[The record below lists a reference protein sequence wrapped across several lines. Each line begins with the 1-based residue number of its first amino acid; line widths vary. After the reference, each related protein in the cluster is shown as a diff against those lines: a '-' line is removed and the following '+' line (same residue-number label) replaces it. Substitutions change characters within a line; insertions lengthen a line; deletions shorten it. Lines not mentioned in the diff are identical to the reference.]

1 MISNSLSPYTNEG
14 SSGEYVVK
22 AIASPILIEIKISPI
37 NSKVRFFKKFVKLF
51 KKLVF
56 ITNRLR
62 TFYHFYE
69 SEKNFNMTKQR
80 ICIVGDGLSGLMT
93 ALTLN
98 KLKGLEVHL
107 ISRKN
112 ELSKDRRTTAISA
125 SNYEFFNE
133 VVDKLDKNLF
143 WPSKKINLFYE
154 TKEQKINFLNF
165 NEDTKNL
172 MYVFENNKI
181 KEILIKEIKKKK
193 IKTLQKNINKLKD
206 IDEYDMKI
214 LCLGRSSKIYQSIVE
229 KRSLNKDY
237 KEIAITGYVK
247 HNLKNLN
254 TAQYFLKDGPL
265 AILPFSKNN
274 FSFVW
279 SVDKEFKKKDINS
292 VVKSKICE
300 VLKTKK
306 IRISNQ
312 QSYPLTL
319 NLKRTYYKNDIL
331 ILGEG
336 LHTVHPV
343 AGQGFNLVLR
353 DIYKL
358 QEILKYYI
366 KLGMSL
372 KSTAALEDFTSKRKS
387 ENIITGIGIDLTHSF
402 FKQNKLLDPFKE
414 TILKNISKNNT
425 LKKISK
431 FISNQGLSI

>member
-1 MISNSLSPYTNEG
+1 M
-14 SSGEYVVK
+14 K
-22 AIASPILIEIKISPI
+22 
-37 NSKVRFFKKFVKLF
+37 
-51 KKLVF
+51 
-56 ITNRLR
+56 
-62 TFYHFYE
+62 
-69 SEKNFNMTKQR
+69 KQR
-80 ICIVGDGLSGLMT
+80 ICIVGDGLSGSTT
-93 ALTLN
+93 ALALN
-98 KLKGLEVHL
+98 KLDGLEVHL
-107 ISRKN
+107 ISKKN
-112 ELSKDRRTTAISA
+112 KHSKDRRTTAISA
-125 SNYEFFNE
+125 SNYEFFNK
-133 VVDKLDKNLF
+133 VIDKLDQKLF
-143 WPSKKINLFYE
+143 WPSKKIDLFYE
-154 TKEQKINFLNF
+154 TKNQNMNFLNF
-165 NEDTKNL
+165 NEESKNL
-172 MYVFENNKI
+172 MYVFENDKI

-193 IKTLQKNINKLKD
+193 IKTLQKNINELKD
-206 IDEYDMKI
+206 LDGYEMKV
-214 LCLGRSSKIYQSIVE
+214 LCLGRSSKIYQSIVD
-229 KRSLNKDY
+229 KRSLDKDY
-237 KEIAITGYVK
+237 KEIAFTGYVK

-279 SVDKEFKKKDINS
+279 SVNKEFTKQDIKS

-306 IRISNQ
+306 IQISNQ
-312 QSYPLTL
+312 QSYPLML

-353 DIYKL
+353 DINKL
-358 QEILKYYI
+358 QEILKYYTE
-366 KLGMSL
+366 LGMSL
-372 KSTAALEDFTSKRKS
+372 KSTPALEEFTNNRKS
-387 ENIITGIGIDLTHSF
+387 ENIITGIGIDLTHNF

>member
-1 MISNSLSPYTNEG
+1 
-14 SSGEYVVK
+14 
-22 AIASPILIEIKISPI
+22 
-37 NSKVRFFKKFVKLF
+37 
-51 KKLVF
+51 
-56 ITNRLR
+56 
-62 TFYHFYE
+62 
-69 SEKNFNMTKQR
+69 MTKQR

-93 ALTLN
+93 ALALN
-98 KLKGLEVHL
+98 KLEGLEVHL
-107 ISRKN
+107 IYGKN
-112 ELSKDRRTTAISA
+112 KHSKDKRTTSISA
-125 SNYEFFNE
+125 SNYEFFNA
-133 VVDKLDKNLF
+133 VIDKLDKNLF
-143 WPSKKINLFYE
+143 WPSKNIDLFYE
-154 TKEQKINFLNF
+154 TRDQNMNFLNF
-165 NEDTKNL
+165 NEDSKNL

-206 IDEYDMKI
+206 LDGYDMKI
-214 LCLGRSSKIYQSIVE
+214 LCLGRSSKVYQSIVD

-254 TAQYFLKDGPL
+254 TTQYFLKDGPL

-279 SVDKEFKKKDINS
+279 SVDKEFLKKDNDL
-292 VVKSKICE
+292 VVKTKICE

-306 IRISNQ
+306 IQISNQ
-312 QSYPLTL
+312 QSYPLML

-353 DIYKL
+353 DINKL
-358 QEILKYYI
+358 QKIFKYYSE
-366 KLGMSL
+366 LGMSF
-372 KSTAALEDFTSKRKS
+372 KSTPALEEFTTNRKS
-387 ENIITGIGIDLTHSF
+387 ENIIIGVGIDITHNF

-414 TILKNISKNNT
+414 TILKKISKNNT

-431 FISNQGLSI
+431 YISNQGLSI

>member
-1 MISNSLSPYTNEG
+1 M
-14 SSGEYVVK
+14 K
-22 AIASPILIEIKISPI
+22 
-37 NSKVRFFKKFVKLF
+37 
-51 KKLVF
+51 
-56 ITNRLR
+56 
-62 TFYHFYE
+62 
-69 SEKNFNMTKQR
+69 KQR
-80 ICIVGDGLSGLMT
+80 ICIVGDGLSGLMA
-93 ALTLN
+93 ALALN
-98 KLKGLEVHL
+98 KLEGLEVYL
-107 ISRKN
+107 ISKKN
-112 ELSKDRRTTAISA
+112 KNSKDKRTTAISA
-125 SNYEFFNE
+125 SNYEFLKE
-133 VVDKLDKNLF
+133 VIDKLDKKLF
-143 WPSKKINLFYE
+143 WSSKKIDLFYQ
-154 TKEQKINFLNF
+154 TKDQNINFLNF
-165 NEDTKNL
+165 NEDSKNL
-172 MYVFENNKI
+172 MYVFENDKI

-193 IKTLQKNINKLKD
+193 IKTLQKNINDLKD
-206 IDEYDMKI
+206 LDGYDMKI
-214 LCLGRSSKIYQSIVE
+214 LCLGRFSKIYQSIID

-247 HNLKNLN
+247 HRLKNLN

-265 AILPFSKNN
+265 AILPFSKNY

-279 SVDKEFKKKDINS
+279 SVDKEFSKKDINL

-306 IRISNQ
+306 IQISNQ
-312 QSYPLTL
+312 QSYPLML

-353 DIYKL
+353 DINKL
-358 QEILKYYI
+358 QEILKYYTG
-366 KLGMSL
+366 LGMSL
-372 KSTAALEDFTSKRKS
+372 KSTSALEDFTNNRKS
-387 ENIITGIGIDLTHSF
+387 ENIITGIGIDLTHNF

>member
-1 MISNSLSPYTNEG
+1 M
-14 SSGEYVVK
+14 K
-22 AIASPILIEIKISPI
+22 
-37 NSKVRFFKKFVKLF
+37 
-51 KKLVF
+51 
-56 ITNRLR
+56 
-62 TFYHFYE
+62 
-69 SEKNFNMTKQR
+69 KQR
-80 ICIVGDGLSGLMT
+80 ICIAGDGLSGLMT
-93 ALTLN
+93 ALALN
-98 KLKGLEVHL
+98 KLEGLEVHL
-107 ISRKN
+107 ISKKN
-112 ELSKDRRTTAISA
+112 KHSKDRRTTAISA
-125 SNYEFFNE
+125 SNYDFFNA
-133 VVDKLDKNLF
+133 VLDKLDKNLF
-143 WPSKKINLFYE
+143 WPSKKIDLFYE
-154 TKEQKINFLNF
+154 TKDQNINFLNF
-165 NEDTKNL
+165 NEDNKNL
-172 MYVFENNKI
+172 MYVFENNRI

-193 IKTLQKNINKLKD
+193 IITLQKNINELKD
-206 IDEYDMKI
+206 LDGYDMKI
-214 LCLGRSSKIYQSIVE
+214 LCLGKFSKIYQNIVD

-254 TAQYFLKDGPL
+254 AAQYFLKDGPL

-279 SVDKEFKKKDINS
+279 SVDKDLFKKDFNL

-306 IRISNQ
+306 IQISNQ

-319 NLKRTYYKNDIL
+319 NLKRSYYKKDIL

-343 AGQGFNLVLR
+343 AGQGFNLILR
-353 DIYKL
+353 DINNL
-358 QEILKYYI
+358 QKILKYYTG
-366 KLGMSL
+366 LGMSL
-372 KSTAALEDFTSKRKS
+372 KSTPALEDFTNNRKS
-387 ENIITGIGIDLTHSF
+387 ENIITGIGIDLTHNF

>member
-1 MISNSLSPYTNEG
+1 M
-14 SSGEYVVK
+14 K
-22 AIASPILIEIKISPI
+22 
-37 NSKVRFFKKFVKLF
+37 
-51 KKLVF
+51 
-56 ITNRLR
+56 
-62 TFYHFYE
+62 
-69 SEKNFNMTKQR
+69 KQR

-93 ALTLN
+93 ALALN
-98 KLKGLEVHL
+98 KLEGLEVHL
-107 ISRKN
+107 ISKKN
-112 ELSKDRRTTAISA
+112 KYSKDQRTTAISA
-125 SNYEFFNE
+125 TNYKFFNK
-133 VVDKLDKNLF
+133 VIDKLDKKLF
-143 WPSKKINLFYE
+143 WPSKKIDLYYE
-154 TKEQKINFLNF
+154 TKNQNMNFLNF
-165 NEDTKNL
+165 NEENKNL

-193 IKTLQKNINKLKD
+193 VKTLQKNINKLNELD
-206 IDEYDMKI
+206 GYDMKI
-214 LCLGRSSKIYQSIVE
+214 LCLGRSSKIYQSIVD

-254 TAQYFLKDGPL
+254 TSQYFLKDGPL
-265 AILPFSKNN
+265 AILPFSNNN

-279 SVDKEFKKKDINS
+279 SVDKDLFKKDINS

-306 IRISNQ
+306 IQISNQ
-312 QSYPLTL
+312 KSYPLML

-353 DIYKL
+353 DINKL
-358 QEILKYYI
+358 QEILRYYTR
-366 KLGMSL
+366 LGMSL
-372 KSTAALEDFTSKRKS
+372 KSTPALEDFTNNRKS
-387 ENIITGIGIDLTHSF
+387 ENIITGIGIDITHNF
-402 FKQNKLLDPFKE
+402 FKKNKLLDPFKE

-425 LKKISK
+425 LKRISK

>member
-1 MISNSLSPYTNEG
+1 M
-14 SSGEYVVK
+14 K
-22 AIASPILIEIKISPI
+22 
-37 NSKVRFFKKFVKLF
+37 
-51 KKLVF
+51 
-56 ITNRLR
+56 
-62 TFYHFYE
+62 
-69 SEKNFNMTKQR
+69 KQR
-80 ICIVGDGLSGLMT
+80 ICIVGDGLSGLMA
-93 ALTLN
+93 ALALN
-98 KLKGLEVHL
+98 KLEGLEVYL
-107 ISRKN
+107 ISKKN
-112 ELSKDRRTTAISA
+112 NHSKDKRTTAISA
-125 SNYEFFNE
+125 SNYKFFNE
-133 VVDKLDKNLF
+133 VIDKLDKKLF
-143 WPSKKINLFYE
+143 WPSKKIDLFYE
-154 TKEQKINFLNF
+154 TKDQNINFLNF
-165 NEDTKNL
+165 NEDRNNL

-181 KEILIKEIKKKK
+181 REILIKEIKNKK
-193 IKTLQKNINKLKD
+193 IKILQKNINEQKD
-206 IDEYDMKI
+206 LDGYDMKV
-214 LCLGRSSKIYQSIVE
+214 LCLGRSSKIYNSIID
-229 KRSLNKDY
+229 KRSLDKDY
-237 KEIAITGYVK
+237 KEIAITCYVK

-279 SVDKEFKKKDINS
+279 SVNKDFPKKDINA

-306 IRISNQ
+306 IQISNQ

-353 DIYKL
+353 DINKL
-358 QEILKYYI
+358 QKIIKYYTE
-366 KLGMSL
+366 LGMSL
-372 KSTAALEDFTSKRKS
+372 KSTSALEEFTNNRRS
-387 ENIITGIGIDLTHSF
+387 ENIITGIGIDLTHNF

-425 LKKISK
+425 LKRISK

>member
-1 MISNSLSPYTNEG
+1 M
-14 SSGEYVVK
+14 
-22 AIASPILIEIKISPI
+22 
-37 NSKVRFFKKFVKLF
+37 R
-51 KKLVF
+51 
-56 ITNRLR
+56 
-62 TFYHFYE
+62 
-69 SEKNFNMTKQR
+69 KQR

-93 ALTLN
+93 TLALN
-98 KLKGLEVHL
+98 KLEGLEVHL
-107 ISRKN
+107 ISKN
-112 ELSKDRRTTAISA
+112 NKHSKDRRTTAISA
-125 SNYEFFNE
+125 SNYVFFKNIIGKF
-133 VVDKLDKNLF
+133 DKKLF
-143 WPSKKINLFYE
+143 WPSKKIDLFYE
-154 TKEQKINFLNF
+154 TKGKNMKFLNF

-172 MYVFENNKI
+172 MYVFENDKI

-193 IKTLQKNINKLKD
+193 IKTLQKNINELKD
-206 IDEYDMKI
+206 LDSYDMKI
-214 LCLGRSSKIYQSIVE
+214 LCLGRSSNIYQSIVD

-247 HNLKNLN
+247 HELKNLN

-265 AILPFSKNN
+265 AILPFSNNN

-279 SVDKEFKKKDINS
+279 SVDIKFIKKDINS

-306 IRISNQ
+306 IQISNQ
-312 QSYPLTL
+312 QSYPLSL

-336 LHTVHPV
+336 LHSVHPV

-353 DIYKL
+353 DINKL
-358 QEILKYYI
+358 QDIFKYYTR
-366 KLGMSL
+366 LGMSL
-372 KSTAALEDFTSKRKS
+372 KNTPALEEFTNNRKS
-387 ENIITGIGIDLTHSF
+387 ENIITGIGIDLTHNF

>member
-1 MISNSLSPYTNEG
+1 M
-14 SSGEYVVK
+14 
-22 AIASPILIEIKISPI
+22 
-37 NSKVRFFKKFVKLF
+37 R
-51 KKLVF
+51 
-56 ITNRLR
+56 
-62 TFYHFYE
+62 
-69 SEKNFNMTKQR
+69 KQR
-80 ICIVGDGLSGLMT
+80 ICIVGDGLAGLVT
-93 ALTLN
+93 ALALN
-98 KLKGLEVHL
+98 KLEGLEVHL
-107 ISRKN
+107 ISKN
-112 ELSKDRRTTAISA
+112 NKHSKDRRTTAISA
-125 SNYEFFNE
+125 SNYEFFYN
-133 VVDKLDKNLF
+133 VIGKLDKKLF

-154 TKEQKINFLNF
+154 TKDKNMNFLNF

-172 MYVFENNKI
+172 MYVFENDKI
-181 KEILIKEIKKKK
+181 KEILTKEIKKKK
-193 IKTLQKNINKLKD
+193 IKTLQKNINELKD
-206 IDEYDMKI
+206 LDSYDMKI
-214 LCLGRSSKIYQSIVE
+214 LCLGRSSKIYQRIVD

-279 SVDKEFKKKDINS
+279 SVDKEFPNKDINS

-306 IRISNQ
+306 IQISNQ
-312 QSYPLTL
+312 QSYPLSL

-336 LHTVHPV
+336 LHSVHPV

-353 DIYKL
+353 DINKL
-358 QEILKYYI
+358 QDIFKYYTR
-366 KLGMSL
+366 LGMSL
-372 KSTAALEDFTSKRKS
+372 KSTPALEEFTNNRKS
-387 ENIITGIGIDLTHSF
+387 ENIITGIGIDLTHNF

-414 TILKNISKNNT
+414 TILKNILKNNT

>member
-1 MISNSLSPYTNEG
+1 M
-14 SSGEYVVK
+14 K
-22 AIASPILIEIKISPI
+22 
-37 NSKVRFFKKFVKLF
+37 
-51 KKLVF
+51 
-56 ITNRLR
+56 
-62 TFYHFYE
+62 
-69 SEKNFNMTKQR
+69 KQR

-93 ALTLN
+93 ALALN
-98 KLKGLEVHL
+98 KLEGLEVHL
-107 ISRKN
+107 ISKKN
-112 ELSKDRRTTAISA
+112 KHSIDKRTTAISA
-125 SNYEFFNE
+125 SNYEFFSK
-133 VVDKLDKNLF
+133 VIDKLDKKLF
-143 WPSKKINLFYE
+143 WPSKKIDLFYE
-154 TKEQKINFLNF
+154 TKNQNMNFLNF
-165 NEDTKNL
+165 NEDSKNL

-181 KEILIKEIKKKK
+181 KEILIKEIKKIK
-193 IKTLQKNINKLKD
+193 IKTFKKNINVLED
-206 IDEYDMKI
+206 LEGYDMKV
-214 LCLGRSSKIYQSIVE
+214 LCLGRSSKIYQSIID
-229 KRSLNKDY
+229 KRSLKKDY

-279 SVDKEFKKKDINS
+279 SVNKEFPKNDINL

-306 IRISNQ
+306 IQISNQ
-312 QSYPLTL
+312 QSYPLML
-319 NLKRTYYKNDIL
+319 NLKRTYSKNDVL

-353 DIYKL
+353 DIIKL
-358 QEILKYYI
+358 QEIIKYYTR
-366 KLGMSL
+366 LGMSL
-372 KSTAALEDFTSKRKS
+372 KSTPVFEDFTNSRKS
-387 ENIITGIGIDLTHSF
+387 ENIITGIGIDLTHNF

-414 TILKNISKNNT
+414 AILKNISKNNT